1 LIERLS
7 FLLSSFIF
15 SNNMDHPSPSKD
27 TKKRQHSPD
36 PPIADIETKRQHT
49 NPLDEEGDLLTRLN
63 SILMEINTT
72 PSTGEISADLLGQLR
87 HLMLRIEELAADE
100 SNTEARRLKD
110 ESDKYLEQWFE
121 DLVAQC
127 DAEGELEW
135 DPTFGAGEED
145 SDDEESIA
153 LAMAL
158 QDEEDAVMDLVKS
171 WWTTMKLPPLIETT
185 MILQPQPPKSLAD
198 VYTSTPHFPTISPL
212 YICLSPSP
220 SCYLFLSS
228 IPTLLHYPH
237 LFFLFPHR
245 SPLL

>member
-1 LIERLS
+1 
-7 FLLSSFIF
+7 
-15 SNNMDHPSPSKD
+15 MDHPSPSKD

-36 PPIADIETKRQHT
+36 PPIADTETKRQHT

-158 QDEEDAVMDLVKS
+158 QDEEDAVQKDDGVDADLQGNGFGQVLMDDDEGTALDRDDDDLAV
-171 WWTTMKLPPLIETT
+171 TTAQITG
-185 MILQPQPPKSLAD
+185 
-198 VYTSTPHFPTISPL
+198 
-212 YICLSPSP
+212 
-220 SCYLFLSS
+220 
-228 IPTLLHYPH
+228 
-237 LFFLFPHR
+237 
-245 SPLL
+245 

>member
-1 LIERLS
+1 M
-7 FLLSSFIF
+7 
-15 SNNMDHPSPSKD
+15 NHTSPSQD

-36 PPIADIETKRQHT
+36 VSIADTETKRQQT

-63 SILMEINTT
+63 SILMEIKTT

-87 HLMLRIEELAADE
+87 YLMLRIEELAADE
-100 SNTEARRLKD
+100 SNTEARQLKD

-158 QDEEDAVMDLVKS
+158 QDEEDAVQKDDGGEDPLQGDAFGQALVDDDEGTALDGDDDDLVP
-171 WWTTMKLPPLIETT
+171 TTTQITG
-185 MILQPQPPKSLAD
+185 
-198 VYTSTPHFPTISPL
+198 
-212 YICLSPSP
+212 
-220 SCYLFLSS
+220 
-228 IPTLLHYPH
+228 
-237 LFFLFPHR
+237 
-245 SPLL
+245 